1 MGQLHFQ
8 GDNQGGLGL
17 GLDPIPLG
25 GFVDAWAR
33 RKWIMAQD
41 LGIYSKMAL
50 MVLEAHADIQ
60 TGRVIGPSGPRFTLR
75 DLGILGSMGHSVLS
89 DAIRHLEEGGYLRV
103 IRHQFEGLA
112 SEYFLTHPIRVADTP
127 IRVADTPIR
136 VADTPHPPPIHVADM
151 RSPRKSL
158 LKSPLVSGR
167 EERSQKKILFY
178 TVKEYE
184 NLIEEGIRQF
194 EEGHHDDN
202 RASP

>member
-136 VADTPHPPPIHVADM
+136 VADTPHPRGGYEVSPEVSIKV
-151 RSPRKSL
+151 SPRLRERGDETKKDSL
-158 LKSPLVSGR
+158 
-167 EERSQKKILFY
+167 F
-178 TVKEYE
+178 TTKEYE
-184 NLIEEGIRQF
+184 KP
-194 EEGHHDDN
+194 D
-202 RASP
+202 